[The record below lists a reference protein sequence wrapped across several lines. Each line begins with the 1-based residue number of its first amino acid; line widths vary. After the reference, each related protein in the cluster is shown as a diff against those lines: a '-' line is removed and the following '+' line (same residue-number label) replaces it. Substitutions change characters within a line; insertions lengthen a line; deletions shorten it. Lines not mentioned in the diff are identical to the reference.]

1 MNAVIHRNQL
11 PELFKTALSCHQT
24 GDLTNAEMRY
34 EQILRIDPNHSD
46 ALHLLGLIKHK
57 KGDISDASLLIDKAV
72 AVAPDFP
79 NYHLSLGDVYADMGA
94 LGKAVSQYQT
104 ALRLDPNQC
113 EAYFNMG
120 NAFYRMNDFD
130 SAIFSY
136 EKALEIN
143 PNLPDALNNMGLI
156 FHIQKNLD
164 GAVSCFKKA
173 LEINPKYADAH
184 NNLGSSLLEKGL
196 ETEAIASYETAIAL
210 NSQHFDAQYN
220 LGNLY
225 HGRRIFEKALSCYH
239 SALVLKPDHVDV
251 HVNLGKTYHVK
262 GDPEKALLY
271 YEKAAALASDMPELD
286 FYMGNALL
294 DQFKYDRALKCYS
307 RLIQKIPTHVDA
319 LINMGIAFHNKDC
332 LDDAVQCYKRALD
345 VAPHNAKAFNN
356 LGKTFRDQLDLK
368 NAFLCYQRAIKLNP
382 EYVEAHSNN
391 AFCLLLSGHF
401 REGWQE
407 YEWRLKEKN
416 IFPESNTQPVWNGAP
431 LPDKSILV
439 YAEQGIGDEIMF
451 SSCLPDL
458 ARYVGRSFVECDKR
472 LIPLFERSFPSIT
485 FIGRHAIKNES
496 SFDIPAA
503 DVKIAL
509 GSLPLRFRN
518 HVDDFPKQ
526 RGYLIADPIKIQK
539 WHKRF
544 QNLGNGL
551 CIGISWRAGKQQNT
565 GRLRSIEL
573 RKWNDLF
580 SISGIHLI
588 NLQYGPCED
597 ELEKVLNN
605 FEIKV
610 HRWQDAD
617 PLKDMDDFAAQI
629 AALDLVISVDNS
641 TVHLAGSVGIPTWTL
656 LPYSPDWRWMLDCE
670 DTPWYESIRLF
681 RQRSPGNWTG
691 VFRKIK
697 TELGEVI
704 NHKNIL

>member
-11 PELFKTALSCHQT
+11 PELFKTAFSCHQT
-24 GDLTNAEMRY
+24 GDLSNAETRY
-34 EQILRIDPNHSD
+34 EQILMIDPDHSD

-57 KGDISDASLLIDKAV
+57 KGDIRDASLLIDKAV

-79 NYHLSLGDVYADMGA
+79 NYHISLGDVYADMGA
-94 LGKAVSQYQT
+94 LDKAVSQYQT
-104 ALRLDPNQC
+104 ALRLDPNLC

-120 NAFYRMNDFD
+120 NALSRINDFD
-130 SAIFSY
+130 SAILSY
-136 EKALEIN
+136 EKALRIN

-164 GAVSCFKKA
+164 RAVSCFKKA
-173 LEINPKYADAH
+173 LEINPKYADSYS
-184 NNLGSSLLEKGL
+184 NLGNSLFEMGL
-196 ETEAIASYETAIAL
+196 EMEAIAAYERAIAL
-210 NSQHFDAQYN
+210 DPNHFDAHYN
-220 LGNLY
+220 LGNFY
-225 HGRRIFEKALSCYH
+225 HSRRVFGKALSYYH
-239 SALVLKPDHVDV
+239 NALILKPDHVDV
-251 HVNLGKTYHVK
+251 HINLGKTYHVK
-262 GDPEKALLY
+262 GDPEKAFLY
-271 YEKAAALASDMPELD
+271 YEKAAALTSDMPELD

-294 DQFKYDRALKCYS
+294 DQLKYDLALECYS
-307 RLIQKIPTHVDA
+307 SLIQQIPTHVDA
-319 LINMGIAFHNKDC
+319 LINMGIAFYNKGC
-332 LDDAVQCYKRALD
+332 LDDAVRCYKRALD
-345 VAPHNAKAFNN
+345 VDPHNVKAFNN

-368 NAFLCYQRAIKLNP
+368 NAFLCYQRAIELNP

-391 AFCLLLSGHF
+391 AFCLLLSGRF
-401 REGWQE
+401 KEGWQE
-407 YEWRLKEKN
+407 YEWRLQEKN
-416 IFPESNTQPVWNGAP
+416 IFPQSDTQSQWNGTP
-431 LPDKSILV
+431 LPNKSILV

-458 ARYVGRSFVECDKR
+458 TRCVARCFVECDKR
-472 LIPLFERSFPSIT
+472 LIPLFERSFPGIK
-485 FIGRHAIKNES
+485 FIRRHAIKNES

-503 DVKIAL
+503 DVKVAL
-509 GSLPLRFRN
+509 GSLPLYFRN
-518 HVDDFPKQ
+518 HMDDFPKQ
-526 RGYLIADPIKIQK
+526 CGYLIADPIKIQK

-544 QNLGNGL
+544 QSLGNGL

-573 RKWNDLF
+573 TKWDDLF

-597 ELEKVLNN
+597 ELEKVFND
-605 FEIKV
+605 FGIIV

-641 TVHLAGSVGIPTWTL
+641 TVHLAGSLGIPVWTL
-656 LPYSPDWRWMLDCE
+656 LPYSPDWRWMMDCE
-670 DTPWYESIRLF
+670 NTPWYESMRLF
-681 RQRSPGNWTG
+681 RQRCPGNWTG

-697 TELGEVI
+697 TELEKVI
-704 NHKNIL
+704 DHKNII